1 MYFRHCTCMQHA
13 VLGMESLCNAPTSD
27 SWFVFLCRLWRF
39 NTFWMG
45 CSNKQTSR
53 FLELDWSRHRLR
65 MHCVDSCKWALYKRC
80 ERVLCAGCSNCSPL
94 LQSIDSEPTGRSRND
109 SFPAAISDLKPR
121 YTLHLQGFDKMIPV
135 MRRTL
140 EPKPGV
146 TVFVRDRAFFLTF
159 LLLILVAS
167 HHLGVEAGCTSRVGR
182 CLGLLGAGTG
192 FQSCAAPPFRATRWF
207 T

>member
-1 MYFRHCTCMQHA
+1 M
-13 VLGMESLCNAPTSD
+13 
-27 SWFVFLCRLWRF
+27 
-39 NTFWMG
+39 
-45 CSNKQTSR
+45 
-53 FLELDWSRHRLR
+53 
-65 MHCVDSCKWALYKRC
+65 
-80 ERVLCAGCSNCSPL
+80 LCAGCSNCCFPL

-140 EPKPGV
+140 ETKPGV

-159 LLLILVAS
+159 LVAS

-192 FQSCAAPPFRATRWF
+192 FQSCAAPPFRATR
-207 T
+207 